1 MSLQPAA
8 AHEPESRCATL
19 VNWLALAA
27 LLALGFFA
35 APARA
40 ATPASGARVPPGAAL
55 RL

>member
-19 VNWLALAA
+19 LNWLALAA
-27 LLALGFFA
+27 LLALGFFT

-40 ATPASGARVPPGAAL
+40 AAPAPGARAAPGAEL